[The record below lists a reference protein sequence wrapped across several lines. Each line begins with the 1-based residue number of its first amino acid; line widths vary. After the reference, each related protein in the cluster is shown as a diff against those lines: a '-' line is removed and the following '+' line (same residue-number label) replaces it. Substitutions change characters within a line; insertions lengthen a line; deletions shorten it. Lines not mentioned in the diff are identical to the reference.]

1 MTLVDRGHVDFAIAP
16 PTHKGALEGLP
27 DTMLQAQSNQFSVVR
42 PKLGGH
48 ERRELDVP
56 PQPRWAG
63 HSLVWRGLQELSSC
77 QMGLSW
83 GC

>member
-16 PTHKGALEGLP
+16 PTHKGALEDLS
-27 DTMLQAQSNQFSVVR
+27 DTVLWAQSNQFSVVR

-56 PQPRWAG
+56 LQLQVGGPQPCLEGLAG
-63 HSLVWRGLQELSSC
+63 AEFL
-77 QMGLSW
+77 
-83 GC
+83 